1 MNIHEYQAKQLFSS
15 YGINVLKGDIAFNV
29 DDAVKIAEGIDSKK
43 WVVKAQIH
51 AGGRGKGGGVKIA
64 NSIKEVEEYSNNIL
78 GMNLITPQTGAEG
91 KKVLKIYVEEGCQ
104 IKKEYYLGIV
114 LDRAKGKF
122 VMMASTEGGMEIEKV
137 AEEMP
142 EKIIKVILDPL
153 MGLSGFQARQLSFA
167 LEIPKEAMKDFVRQV
182 TLLSKIAVEKDFTL
196 VEINPL
202 ILTEDNKVIAL
213 DAKVNIDD
221 NALFRNSDLKELLD
235 ESEVDPKELEAEKY
249 DLSYV
254 KLDGKLGCMVNG
266 AGLAMATMDIIKLKG
281 SSPANFLDVGGGAS
295 KEKVSGALKIII
307 SDKDVKAILINIFGG
322 IMRCDIIAEG
332 IVEAVNEMK
341 LDKPLIVR
349 LEGTNVERGKEI
361 LSNSGLEIVTAKD
374 LEDAAEKAVSIVEK
388 STCQY

>member
-15 YGINVLKGDIAFNV
+15 YGINVLKGDVALNV
-29 DDAVKIAEGIDSKK
+29 GDAVKVAEGIDSKK

-64 NSIKEVEEYSNNIL
+64 DSIKEVEEYSNNIL
-78 GMNLITPQTGAEG
+78 GMNLITPQTGVEG
-91 KKVLKIYVEEGCQ
+91 KKVLKVYVEEGCQ

-122 VMMASTEGGMEIEKV
+122 AMMASTEGGMEIEKV

-142 EKIIKVILDPL
+142 EKIIKIILDPL

-221 NALFRNSDLKELLD
+221 NALFRNSDLKKLLD

-341 LDKPLIVR
+341 LEKPLIVR

-388 STCQY
+388 

>member
-15 YGINVLKGDIAFNV
+15 YGINVLKGNIAFNV

-64 NSIKEVEEYSNNIL
+64 NSIKEVESYSNNIL
-78 GMNLITPQTGAEG
+78 GMKLITPQTGVEG
-91 KKVLKIYVEEGCQ
+91 KKVLKVYVEEGCQ

-153 MGLSGFQARQLSFA
+153 MGLNGFQARQLSFA

-182 TLLSKIAVEKDFTL
+182 TLLSNIAVEKDFTL

-202 ILTEDNKVIAL
+202 ILTEENKVIAL

-361 LSNSGLEIVTAKD
+361 LRNSGLEIVTAKD

-388 STCQY
+388 